1 MNIALFTNDL
11 MFQSRISQAVRA
23 DGNQLFVARSLE
35 QLKERLGEQLLNS
48 AIFDLSFRN
57 LDIGATLEALKA
69 SYPTMVSIA
78 YGPHVEIDA
87 LQGARTA
94 GVDHVLTRGQF
105 DRDMAQWLRVG
116 EA

>member
-23 DGNQLFVARSLE
+23 DGNQLLVARSLDP
-35 QLKERLGEQLLNS
+35 LKERLGDQPLHS
-48 AIFDLSFRN
+48 AILDLSFRS
-57 LDIGATLEALKA
+57 LDLAATVGALKA
-69 SYPTMVSIA
+69 AYPTMVTIA
-78 YGPHVEIDA
+78 YGPHVDTDA
-87 LQGARTA
+87 LQAARAA